1 MRLGE
6 SDETIYAMRIR
17 YGCYEVDEV
26 ESLEAALES
35 ALAGESAALEEV
47 ARLKARLT
55 NLDARRWDAQV
66 EHGIGIAEERARW
79 EARLER
85 LRGAY
90 AQAQKW
96 NDRDKECDRRQER
109 ALAVAIAIMSGEGEV
124 KP

>member
-1 MRLGE
+1 M
-6 SDETIYAMRIR
+6 TIRNELYDRI
-17 YGCYEVDEV
+17 
-26 ESLEAALES
+26 EAAIALYDRLES

-47 ARLKARLT
+47 ARLHDGYSDEEVIVALRCARQ
-55 NLDARRWDAQV
+55 A
-66 EHGIGIAEERARW
+66 GIAEERARW

-109 ALAVAIAIMSGEGEV
+109 ALAAAIDIMSGDGAGRDGQ
-124 KP
+124 